1 MHSIFELK
9 TSIPY
14 DHRIFDQM
22 RSKAI
27 ELLRNTEPLK
37 YTQAIVLFSASGNE
51 YSTVVPNACSEEK
64 TAKTA
69 LLEKLKASGDTKIT
83 YALCMWYDQN
93 VDIPSYSFR
102 KMLTLLNSENAESL
116 LLVMTANGTSA
127 LKLSATMK

>member
-64 TAKTA
+64 TA
-69 LLEKLKASGDTKIT
+69 
-83 YALCMWYDQN
+83 
-93 VDIPSYSFR
+93 
-102 KMLTLLNSENAESL
+102 
-116 LLVMTANGTSA
+116 
-127 LKLSATMK
+127 